1 MSEPT
6 QEKLDTEATTLFQ
19 ALRNGSPSRRGFLFG
34 AGGLALAG
42 VAAACSSDKKS
53 STASDTGSTTG
64 ASGSSSGTDTS
75 SSSGSSSTG
84 AAPTTAAAT
93 SPQDQVKI
101 ATFAASLELLAAKTY
116 TAALDAAT
124 AGKLGTVPPAVATF
138 VTTAQAQHQAAAD
151 ALNKLVTSNGGT
163 AATEGPADVTKS
175 VNDEFAKV
183 TDVTGAAKLALMLEE
198 VASATYQKYIPML
211 NIKEATLGAGQNQ
224 ILAMQHQAIL
234 NFVLGN
240 YPVPDTF
247 GKTDKAAKPA

>member
-6 QEKLDTEATTLFQ
+6 QDQLDAEATTLFQ
-19 ALRNGSPSRRGFLFG
+19 ALRNSSPSRRGFLFG
-34 AGGLALAG
+34 AGGLAVAG
-42 VAAACSSDKKS
+42 VAAACSSSSKS
-53 STASDTGSTTG
+53 GTSSDTGS
-64 ASGSSSGTDTS
+64 SSSAA
-75 SSSGSSSTG
+75 SSSGSSSG
-84 AAPTTAAAT
+84 ASSDTSGSSSTTAAPT

-116 TAALDAAT
+116 GTALDAAN

-138 VTTAQAQHQAAAD
+138 VQTAQAQHQAAAD
-151 ALNKLVTSNGGT
+151 ALNMLVTSNGGT
-163 AATEGPADVTKS
+163 AATAGPADVTKS
-175 VNDEFAKV
+175 VNDAFAKV
-183 TDVTGAAKLALMLEE
+183 TDVTGAAKLALMLEG

-211 NIKEATLGAGQNQ
+211 NIKEAVLGAGQNQ

-247 GKTDKAAKPA
+247 GKTDNAAKPA